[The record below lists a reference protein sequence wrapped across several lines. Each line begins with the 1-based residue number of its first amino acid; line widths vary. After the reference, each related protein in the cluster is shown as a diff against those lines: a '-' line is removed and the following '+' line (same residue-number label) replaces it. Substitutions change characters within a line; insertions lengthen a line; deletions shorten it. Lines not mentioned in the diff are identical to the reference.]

1 MNVRIYEPQSKA
13 SREQIFTNDFIMKT
27 DSKLLDFFPL
37 VFFHCQGLLAAAHC
51 ITDFL
56 IADCIEWSV

>member
-13 SREQIFTNDFIMKT
+13 SYSREQIFTNDFIMKT

-37 VFFHCQGLLAAAHC
+37 VFLHCQGLL
-51 ITDFL
+51 L
-56 IADCIEWSV
+56 RIA